1 MKKLLLTGAAI
12 VALSLFAKAQPRN
25 GFTYSEIKTEF
36 AGSKMETK
44 VDEDGITYLI
54 LDGTDMFTMFYFD
67 KDGECYMSVI
77 APQTMGMLNGIVQ
90 MYNQKYVI
98 ISATE
103 WKMYNNLGHISIT
116 LNNNEGSSFFI
127 WR

>member
-12 VALSLFAKAQPRN
+12 AFSLFTSAQPRN

-44 VDEDGITYLI
+44 VDEDGVTYLI

-116 LNNNEGSSFFI
+116 LNHQEGSTFFI